1 MVSGLFSQSA
11 ICYFWGGK
19 HMYSLHN
26 VSLSFGQLKVLD
38 NFSADF
44 SYNQFTCL
52 FGPSGIGKSTV
63 LNLLSGLLKP
73 DSGEVHVPDTTIGY
87 VFQDARLLPWCTVK
101 ENMEI
106 GLYAANIPKAQRG
119 KMVSSMIERLGL
131 TGFADYYPTQLSGGM
146 RQRVSLG
153 RAFVVDPQLLLMDE
167 PFSGLDEALKLEMRN
182 LLTELISWHPC
193 TTVFVTHDSLEA
205 IYLADR
211 VLLLAEKPC
220 STPTVVNI
228 DPERRGDPEYI
239 RNLENVMLGGDNRPT
254 NTKSKICQGE

>member
-1 MVSGLFSQSA
+1 
-11 ICYFWGGK
+11 
-19 HMYSLHN
+19 MYSLHN

-38 NFSADF
+38 YFSADF
-44 SYNQFTCL
+44 GCNQFTCL

-153 RAFVVDPQLLLMDE
+153 RAFVVDPQLLLLDE

-211 VLLLAEKPC
+211 VLLLTEKPC

-254 NTKSKICQGE
+254 NTKLKTFLGV